1 MPGHRLSLN
10 LNLDIFT
17 LVTEKARDDLVLLKV
32 GGDTSPMYPTPLH
45 DNIQDCDI
53 LSFQSQNRQKLDIKC
68 WEATFG

>member
-32 GGDTSPMYPTPLH
+32 GGGDTSPVYSTPLH
-45 DNIQDCDI
+45 DSIQDCDI

-68 WEATFG
+68 